1 MIAALPALLPTELP
15 AALPSPTVAVWHLG
29 PLPVRAYA
37 LCIIAGIVVA
47 VWIAERRFQAR
58 GGRADFILDM
68 AVWAVPFG
76 IVGARIYHVVTS
88 PQAYFGEGGD
98 PVRALKIWDGGLGIW
113 GAIAAGVLG
122 AWIAARRAG
131 YRFAP
136 VADAAAPALLVA
148 QALGRWGNWFNNELY
163 GRATDLPWAL
173 TIHRWDA
180 AEGRA
185 VLGADGAPEVLGT
198 FHPTFLYES
207 LWCLAAA
214 VVLVLLDRRYR
225 LRHGQVFLLY
235 VVLYCAGRSWFEAL
249 RIDDANHILGLRV
262 NTWVAAIVLL
272 AALAAFA
279 VSRRR
284 HRGEDPGVAERVERE
299 SAEQVPSTSSV
310 EGASPSG
317 DDASVADEQTVTQ
330 PQEQPRQGHDRPSS

>member
-1 MIAALPALLPTELP
+1 MPAV
-15 AALPSPTVAVWHLG
+15 LPSPTVAVWYLG

-37 LCIIAGIVVA
+37 LCIIAGIVAA
-47 VWIAERRFQAR
+47 VWIAEKRFRAR
-58 GGRADFILDM
+58 GGRPDFILDM

-76 IVGARIYHVVTS
+76 IVGARIYHVITS
-88 PQAYFGEGGD
+88 PQAYFGEDGD

-113 GAIAAGVLG
+113 GAIAAGALG

-136 VADAAAPALLVA
+136 VADAVAPALLVA

-173 TIHRWDA
+173 TIHEWDGVR
-180 AEGRA
+180 GRA
-185 VLGADGAPEVLGT
+185 VLGPDGTPEVLGT

-214 VVLVLLDRRYR
+214 VVLVRLDRRYR

-249 RIDDANHILGLRV
+249 RIDEANDILGLRV
-262 NTWVAAIVLL
+262 NTWVAGVVLVV
-272 AALAAFA
+272 ALAAF
-279 VSRRR
+279 VRSRRR
-284 HRGEDPGVAERVERE
+284 HRGAADELGDVVRPAGG
-299 SAEQVPSTSSV
+299 EQVPSASSV

-317 DDASVADEQTVTQ
+317 DAASVADERTVTQ
-330 PQEQPRQGHDRPSS
+330 PQEQPRQGPDRPST

>member
-1 MIAALPALLPTELP
+1 MIASGLASGLP
-15 AALPSPTVAVWHLG
+15 AAIPSPTVAVWHLG

-47 VWIAERRFQAR
+47 VWIAERRFADR

-113 GAIAAGVLG
+113 GAVAAGVLG

-173 TIHRWDA
+173 TVHRWDSVD
-180 AEGRA
+180 GRA
-185 VLGADGAPEVLGT
+185 VLGADGTPEVLGT

-214 VVLVLLDRRYR
+214 VVLVLLDRRLR

-249 RIDDANHILGLRV
+249 RIDDANHLLGLRV
-262 NTWVAAIVLL
+262 NTWVAGLVLI
-272 AALAAFA
+272 AALVAFVA
-279 VSRRR
+279 SRRR
-284 HRGEDPGVAERVERE
+284 HRGEEDGVEDVVDR
-299 SAEQVPSTSSV
+299 VPSASSV
-310 EGASPSG
+310 AGASPSG
-317 DDASVADEQTVTQ
+317 DAASEADVQTVTQ
-330 PQEQPRQGHDRPSS
+330 PQEQTRQGPDRPSS